1 MHLELSSRREDAT
14 SALHDTAAMQQL
26 TPLWQCRVLIVDDDE
41 IVRAQ
46 LSALL
51 KRERYEVQVAASA
64 EEAIQMLDTVNCQIV
79 LTDWQMPGMDGL
91 ALCRRVR
98 LEHVQ
103 GYVYLMMLTVRES
116 KQDMLLSLAAGADD
130 YIVKG
135 SSAEEILARMEVARR
150 ITHLEC
156 SLRQSIRENKRL
168 SVTDP
173 LTAAHNR
180 RYLMKYLPREL
191 ARALRYNRPL
201 SVLFCDI
208 DGFKNINDHL
218 GHSAG
223 DRVLQEFVLRATRS
237 IREKSDWLVRY
248 GGDEF
253 VVVMPETDLK
263 GANCAAQKLHHI
275 FASPPLI
282 VHQRLLKANVS
293 VGTAAL
299 ETHRELSRTSAAELL
314 RAADRALYANKRSA
328 KNRVTAVPT
337 GAAVTTPAG
346 AAVTRAPTSR
356 PTIEGVPT
364 PRPRER
370 SRG

>member
-1 MHLELSSRREDAT
+1 MHLERSSRQEEEPVDP
-14 SALHDTAAMQQL
+14 LHDSTIVQQL
-26 TPLWQCRVLIVDDDE
+26 APQWQCRVLIVDDDDL
-41 IVRAQ
+41 VRAQ

-51 KRERYEVQVAASA
+51 KRAHYEVQVAASG
-64 EEAIQMLDTVNCQIV
+64 EEAMRMLDKSKCQIV

-103 GYVYLMMLTVRES
+103 GYVYVMMLTVRES
-116 KQDMLLSLAAGADD
+116 KQDLLQSLAAGADD

-135 SSAEEILARMEVARR
+135 SSNEEILARMEVARR

-156 SLRQSIRENKRL
+156 SLRESNRENRRL

-201 SVLFCDI
+201 SILYCDI
-208 DGFKNINDHL
+208 DGFKKVNDRL
-218 GHSAG
+218 GHGAG
-223 DRVLQEFVLRATRS
+223 DRVLQEFVLRATRC
-237 IREKSDWLVRY
+237 IREKSDWLARC

-263 GANCAAQKLHHI
+263 GANCVAQKLQRI
-275 FASPPLI
+275 FANPPLVI
-282 VHQRLLKANVS
+282 HERPLEISVS
-293 VGTAAL
+293 IGVNAL
-299 ETHRELSRTSAAELL
+299 ETHRDLSQTSAVELL
-314 RAADRALYANKRSA
+314 READRRLYANKQSGR
-328 KNRVTAVPT
+328 NRVTS
-337 GAAVTTPAG
+337 TPALN
-346 AAVTRAPTSR
+346 A
-356 PTIEGVPT
+356 
-364 PRPRER
+364 R
-370 SRG
+370 S